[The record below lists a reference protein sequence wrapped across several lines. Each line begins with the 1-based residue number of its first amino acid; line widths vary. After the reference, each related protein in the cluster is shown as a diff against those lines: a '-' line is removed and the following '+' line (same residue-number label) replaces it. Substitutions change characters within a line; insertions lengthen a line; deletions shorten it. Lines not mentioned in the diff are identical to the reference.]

1 MKFATVYNI
10 MSENKL
16 VQWHIFVIL
25 FFSCISTLVAPSN
38 LSIIVSIGMEVYNS
52 PLKFQTDQDE
62 R

>member
-1 MKFATVYNI
+1 MA
-10 MSENKL
+10 ENKL

-25 FFSCISTLVAPSN
+25 IFSCISTLVAPSN

>member
-25 FFSCISTLVAPSN
+25 IFSCISTLVAPSN